1 MYNYFLIICGLYCF
15 FVFKFRKL
23 SIFWIIVLLI
33 FLILMLVEFRK
44 VNKTSFRL
52 NILDLVWNMFD
63 TYLTIEIYV

>member
-1 MYNYFLIICGLYCF
+1 MWSILF

-44 VNKTSFRL
+44 VNKMSFRL
-52 NILDLVWNMFD
+52 NILYLVWNLFD
-63 TYLTIEIYV
+63 TYLTIGIYV

>member
-15 FVFKFRKL
+15 FAFKFRKL
-23 SIFWIIVLLI
+23 SIFWIILLLL

-63 TYLTIEIYV
+63 TYLTIGIYV

>member
-1 MYNYFLIICGLYCF
+1 MYNYFLIICCRYCF

-44 VNKTSFRL
+44 VNKTFFRL
-52 NILDLVWNMFD
+52 NILDLGWNMFD
-63 TYLTIEIYV
+63 TYLTIGIYV